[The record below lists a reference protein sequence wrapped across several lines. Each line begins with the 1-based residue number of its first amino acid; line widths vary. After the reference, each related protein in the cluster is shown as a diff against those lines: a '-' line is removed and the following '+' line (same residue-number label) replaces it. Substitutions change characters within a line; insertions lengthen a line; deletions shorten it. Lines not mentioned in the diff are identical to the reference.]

1 MRKKTKER
9 KQTQVSPDYIS
20 ASVGHSGILRDMA
33 GHFAGTG
40 RYVVSAMTAACAMQG
55 TVMPVCQAQHRQ
67 VPHGHLPQQ

>member
-20 ASVGHSGILRDMA
+20 ASAANSGILRDMA

-40 RYVVSAMTAACAMQG
+40 RYVVPAITAACAMQG
-55 TVMPVCQAQHRQ
+55 TVMPVCQVQAAVLSLTFR
-67 VPHGHLPQQ
+67 